1 MGTGDRFIFVN
12 ITILTNMKFKVVIW
26 EDKEDGGYVIECP
39 ALPGCVSQGETID
52 EARENIKDAIQGWLE
67 VAADREKASI
77 KVTSAKEIEVE
88 A

>member
-1 MGTGDRFIFVN
+1 
-12 ITILTNMKFKVVIW
+12 MKFKVVVW
-26 EDKEDGGYVIECP
+26 EDAEDGGYVAECP

-67 VAADREKASI
+67 VAADREKASM
-77 KVTSAKEIEVE
+77 KVTSAKVIEVE